1 MSKPCLRAVITAAV
15 ASAGIFWTASPASAN
30 HTSGFVKTEYQVT
43 ESDGY
48 VELSVGGDPCCPPGS
63 GQFDYHTANLT
74 AIAGTDY
81 EQTSGTVTF
90 AACLPCTIRVPI
102 MGDELF
108 ESEEQFEV
116 RLTNFK
122 GTLAPQDPQRR
133 RAVVRIIDDDPK
145 PSGARTGPVPST
157 ADPPSK
163 PAGHSSVGGS
173 AGAVTLSKESSA
185 SLPKDP
191 GSADLADTSVE
202 TRSPENETP
211 VPSVAKLES
220 ASPFIPIVGLG
231 AVIILSGSAF
241 WLVRR
246 RKVQTDRR

>member
-1 MSKPCLRAVITAAV
+1 MRKPYFRAVITAAI

-48 VELSVGGDPCCPPGS
+48 VELSVDGDPCCPPGS

-81 EQTSGTVTF
+81 EQTSGTATC
-90 AACLPCTIRVPI
+90 AEGLPCTIRVPI

-122 GTLAPQDPQRR
+122 GTLAPQDPQRT

-145 PSGARTGPVPST
+145 PSGTRIGPVPSG
-157 ADPPSK
+157 AAPPHK
-163 PAGHSSVGGS
+163 PAGQSSVGGS
-173 AGAVTLSKESSA
+173 AGTVTPSSDAAA
-185 SLPKDP
+185 SIPKDP
-191 GSADLADTSVE
+191 GSADLAATSGE
-202 TRSPENETP
+202 TGSPENETS
-211 VPSVAKLES
+211 VPSLATPES
-220 ASPFIPIVGLG
+220 ASPFVPIALG
-231 AVIILSGSAF
+231 AVFIMSGSAF